1 MILNVDSWIALPGR
15 SVNPVTARTQAGF
28 PKVEFTDLTQIG
40 EEHAPR
46 VSRHQVQDVF
56 NPTHIGIVSIL
67 ISSVK
72 VDVRTKSLP
81 ERLEAEQ
88 QREAK

>member
-1 MILNVDSWIALPGR
+1 MTAPGL
-15 SVNPVTARTQAGF
+15 ARFA
-28 PKVEFTDLTQIG
+28 KVELTNLAQIG
-40 EEHAPR
+40 EGHAAR
-46 VSRHQVQDVF
+46 ISLHQVEDF
-56 NPTHIGIVSIL
+56 LNPRHVSIVSIL